1 MGKKSIERLS
11 EKLEVSSDDLTPSDQ
26 SVAAELDQY
35 QGLLKALM
43 LQKNHQEVM
52 AGPADWLHWQRTSW
66 REEERD
72 KYLREVSLFMQ
83 HLLVSAVK
91 ICVPCF

>member
-11 EKLEVSSDDLTPSDQ
+11 EKLEVSSDHLSPSDP
-26 SVAAELDQY
+26 SLAVELHQY

-43 LQKNHQEVM
+43 LQENHPSVV
-52 AGPADWLHWQRTSW
+52 ARAADWLHGQRAGW

-72 KYLREVSLFMQ
+72 KYLREVSLLVR
-83 HLLVSAVK
+83 HLVLTVK
-91 ICVPCF
+91 NGLCF